1 MFIWML
7 LIFFGTLEI
16 HFQARRVN
24 RPWKYTLIF
33 NVESRDN
40 IGNPPVVVEVK
51 LILIRRRRHQS
62 CAEGARS
69 LLSEDCAHERLGG
82 DDR

>member
-1 MFIWML
+1 MFIWESIAAYCKSNAVRVIFERAVVTDGISVRYL
-7 LIFFGTLEI
+7 FVFWYLI
-16 HFQARRVN
+16 
-24 RPWKYTLIF
+24 
-33 NVESRDN
+33 
-40 IGNPPVVVEVK
+40 
-51 LILIRRRRHQS
+51 QS

>member
-1 MFIWML
+1 MI
-7 LIFFGTLEI
+7 GSY
-16 HFQARRVN
+16 VN
-24 RPWKYTLIF
+24 RPL
-33 NVESRDN
+33 

-51 LILIRRRRHQS
+51 LILIRRQRRQS